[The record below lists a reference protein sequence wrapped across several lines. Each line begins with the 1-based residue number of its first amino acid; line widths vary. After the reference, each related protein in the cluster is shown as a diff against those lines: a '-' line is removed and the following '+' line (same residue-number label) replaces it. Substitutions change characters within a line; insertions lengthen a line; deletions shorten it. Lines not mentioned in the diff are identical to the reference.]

1 MKTLAVRKS
10 NDSEHSVR
18 RMRISD
24 TVYNPPF
31 GSDFP
36 DKRSHVVIRNQIT
49 EALFDINID
58 LIKQIMLIT
67 RIFTY
72 SSILAFKHQ

>member
-1 MKTLAVRKS
+1 MAVRKS
-10 NDSEHSVR
+10 NDSERSVR
-18 RMRISD
+18 RRLISD
-24 TVYNPPF
+24 TVYKPPF
-31 GSDFP
+31 GSICP
-36 DKRSHVVIRNQIT
+36 DRRSHVVVRNHIT

-67 RIFTY
+67 RNFTY

>member
-1 MKTLAVRKS
+1 MAARES
-10 NDSEHSVR
+10 NDSERSVR
-18 RMRISD
+18 RPRISD
-24 TVYNPPF
+24 TVYKPPF
-31 GSDFP
+31 GSIFP

-67 RIFTY
+67 KIFTY

>member
-1 MKTLAVRKS
+1 MADKKS
-10 NDSEHSVR
+10 NDSERSVR
-18 RMRISD
+18 GPRIGD
-24 TVYNPPF
+24 TMYNPPLRYY
-31 GSDFP
+31 FP

-67 RIFTY
+67 RILTY